1 MTLDDIQLAG
11 DLVAGVAFLKAC
23 GTLTVPRGTPNA
35 PAVLLSQGL
44 GLEPFDRDVSTTGV
58 ESRGFAW
65 RAVNELQHRL
75 RYSARNV
82 STGSA
87 LSAWL
92 AGCQAA
98 KVARASSA
106 TAAAVNV
113 IVSNGSTP
121 CKRP

>member
-1 MTLDDIQLAG
+1 MTRALTSRRIAVLAADGFEKVQLTIPDRDALSRAVGAG
-11 DLVAGVAFLKAC
+11 ADLVVYMQFWVAQGAA
-23 GTLTVPRGTPNA
+23 RR
-35 PAVLLSQGL
+35 SQ
-44 GLEPFDRDVSTTGV
+44 
-58 ESRGFAW
+58 SRFT
-65 RAVNELQHRL
+65 LQHRL
-75 RYSARNV
+75 RYSARNA
-82 STGSA
+82 STGST
-87 LSAWL
+87 LSARL

>member
-1 MTLDDIQLAG
+1 
-11 DLVAGVAFLKAC
+11 VFVVAFEATLHSFYTLPRITCTYARGCSLVRVVPC
-23 GTLTVPRGTPNA
+23 GAAQIALWFFMGSCFT
-35 PAVLLSQGL
+35 
-44 GLEPFDRDVSTTGV
+44 
-58 ESRGFAW
+58 
-65 RAVNELQHRL
+65 LQHRL
-75 RYSARNV
+75 RYSARNA
-82 STGSA
+82 STGST
-87 LSAWL
+87 LSARL